1 MSETIGKR
9 IAYLRQ
15 KHGWTQAALANRLA
29 ISRVAVS
36 HIEMDLIV
44 PSERTITLLA
54 GIFKLSPYT
63 LVDGT
68 TYPQAKVEH
77 LPEVACL
84 YTELEHQLALLN
96 NDIAWL
102 QQLDHTRRKHELI
115 GQTLSKW
122 LPRLEKWKL
131 CCLDERENQLLSQMS
146 QILRQLK
153 NLAGYSPPA

>member
-9 IAYLRQ
+9 IAFLRQ
-15 KHGWTQAALANRLA
+15 KHGWTQATLAKRLA

-44 PSERTITLLA
+44 PSERTVTLLA

-77 LPEVACL
+77 LPEVACS
-84 YTELEHQLALLN
+84 YTELELQLALLK

-102 QQLDHTRRKHELI
+102 RQLDHTRRKHTLI
-115 GQTLSKW
+115 DETLSKW
-122 LPRLEKWKL
+122 LSRLEEWEL
-131 CCLDERENQLLSQMS
+131 SCLDEHENQLLSQMS
-146 QILRQLK
+146 EILKQLK
-153 NLAGYSPPA
+153 NLAGQSLPT

>member
-9 IAYLRQ
+9 IASLRQ
-15 KHGWTQAALANRLA
+15 KHGWTQASLANRLA
-29 ISRVAVS
+29 ISRVAIS

-54 GIFKLSPYT
+54 GIFKLSPHL

-84 YTELEHQLALLN
+84 YTELELQLALLS
-96 NDIAWL
+96 NDIQWL
-102 QQLDHTRRKHELI
+102 QQMDHTHRKHELI
-115 GQTLSKW
+115 GEILSKW
-122 LPRLEKWKL
+122 VSRLEEWRL
-131 CCLDERENQLLSQMS
+131 CYIDDREIQLLSQMS
-146 QILRQLK
+146 QILDKLK
-153 NLAGYSPPA
+153 NQSGH